1 MLPLVNRSKNKPR
14 PGVLVREQAAR
25 ALLCVINGHQSLD
38 GILERY
44 LARVQPI
51 DRPLLQTLC
60 YGVMRWYLQLREW
73 LAQFSDR
80 PVDRLKPEVQI
91 LILLGIYQLR
101 YTRIPEHAAIHAT
114 VECAA
119 SLRISYAGGLIN
131 AILREYQRG
140 DRQGLLADNN
150 TTRYAHPGW
159 MLDMIRVDWP
169 DDWQRVLQNNNQQA
183 PMVLRLDVE
192 SMPREEYL
200 ELLGRIGIEA
210 CDHKHAPAGI
220 VLKEAVEVGELPG
233 FEQGLVSVQDAA
245 AQLAVPLLEAMP
257 RHRVLDACAA
267 PGGKTAHI
275 LQQVGPGELVAIDS
289 SPQRLKK
296 LEALFERICRNAE
309 VIVGDAASPEG
320 WWDGKYFDRILLD
333 VPCSASG
340 VIRRHPDIKHIRSL
354 SAVHE
359 IVQRQARILDAVWGL
374 LKQGGRMV
382 YVTCS
387 VFKSEN
393 KDQIE
398 RFLQRHGNAILK
410 PIAGTW
416 GRGRSG
422 RQILPGE
429 SGMDGFYF
437 AILEKI

>member
-1 MLPLVNRSKNKPR
+1 M
-14 PGVLVREQAAR
+14 LVREQAVR
-25 ALLCVINGHQSLD
+25 VLLGVIDRHQSLD
-38 GILERY
+38 SILERY
-44 LARVQPI
+44 LARVQFV

-73 LAQFSDR
+73 LAQFLDR
-80 PVDRLKPEVQI
+80 PVDRLKPEIQI

-101 YTRIPEHAAIHAT
+101 YTRIPAHAAIHAT

-119 SLRISYAGGLIN
+119 FLQVSRAGGLIN
-131 AILREYQRG
+131 AILRAYQRSEE
-140 DRQGLLADNN
+140 QGLLTDNKA
-150 TTRYAHPGW
+150 TRYAHPDW
-159 MLDMIRVDWP
+159 MLDTIRADWP
-169 DDWQRVLQNNNQQA
+169 DDWRRILQNNNQQA
-183 PMVLRLDVE
+183 PMVLRLDIE
-192 SMPREEYL
+192 NMSREKYL
-200 ELLGRIGIEA
+200 ELLGSAGIEA
-210 CDHKHAPAGI
+210 RGHKYAPAGI
-220 VLKEAVEVGELPG
+220 VLKKAVAVKELPG
-233 FEQGLVSVQDAA
+233 FAQGLVSVQDAA
-245 AQLAVPLLEAMP
+245 AQLAVPLLEATP

-275 LQQVGPGELVAIDS
+275 LQQVRPAELVALDS
-289 SPQRLKK
+289 SLQRLEK
-296 LEALFERICRNAE
+296 LKALLERIHQSAE
-309 VIVGDAASPEG
+309 IVIGDAANPED

-359 IVQRQARILDAVWGL
+359 IVQRQARILDAVWHL
-374 LKQGGRMV
+374 LRRGGRIV

-387 VFKSEN
+387 IFKSEN

-398 RFLQRHGNAILK
+398 KFLQRQGNAVLK
-410 PIAGTW
+410 PIEAIW
-416 GRGRSG
+416 GQGQSG

-429 SGMDGFYF
+429 SDMDGFYF

>member
-1 MLPLVNRSKNKPR
+1 MVSRGKSKPQS
-14 PGVLVREQAAR
+14 GVLVREQAVR
-25 ALLCVINGHQSLD
+25 ALLRVIDKHQSLD
-38 GILERY
+38 SILEHY
-44 LARVQPI
+44 LARVQPV

-73 LAQFSDR
+73 LAQFLDR
-80 PVDRLKPEVQI
+80 PVDRLKPEIQI

-101 YTRIPEHAAIHAT
+101 YTRIPAHAAIHAT
-114 VECAA
+114 VECAV
-119 SLRISYAGGLIN
+119 SLRVSRARGLIN

-140 DRQGLLADNN
+140 NEQGLLTDNK

-159 MLDMIRVDWP
+159 MLDIIRADWP
-169 DDWQRVLQNNNQQA
+169 DDWRRVLQNNNQQA
-183 PMVLRLDVE
+183 PMVLRLDME
-192 SMPREEYL
+192 HTSREEYL
-200 ELLGRIGIEA
+200 ELLGSAGVEA
-210 CDHKHAPAGI
+210 RGHKYAPAGI
-220 VLKEAVEVGELPG
+220 VLKKAVAVDELPG
-233 FEQGLVSVQDAA
+233 FAQGLVSVQDAA
-245 AQLAVPLLEAMP
+245 AQLAVPLLEATH

-275 LQQVGPGELVAIDS
+275 LQQARPAELVAMDY
-289 SPQRLKK
+289 SPQRLEK
-296 LEALFERICRNAE
+296 LKVLLERVHRSAE
-309 VIVGDAASPEG
+309 IVVGDAASPED

-359 IVQRQARILDAVWGL
+359 IVQRQARILDAVWCL
-374 LKQGGRMV
+374 LRRGGRIV

-398 RFLQRHGNAILK
+398 KFLQRHGNAILK
-410 PIAGTW
+410 PIEEAW
-416 GRGRSG
+416 GRGQPG
-422 RQILPGE
+422 CQILPGE

-437 AILEKI
+437 AILEKT